1 MIRRS
6 VDDRVPVKAKAAGGL
21 ALLLLLLCQVVTLL
35 RGTEPGIH
43 KDAGAAY
50 SAQTNP
56 HS

>member
-6 VDDRVPVKAKAAGGL
+6 VDDRVSAKAKAAGGL
-21 ALLLLLLCQVVTLL
+21 TLLLLLCQVVILL
-35 RGTEPGIH
+35 RGTEPEIH

-50 SAQTNP
+50 SAQTNL